1 MPSDAA
7 GAARL
12 RVYLLMETSQTGDH
26 EAARDELT
34 ALAERAKRQGWPE
47 VSFLATAGLAQ
58 YALLHSPDRTALGS
72 TLEGLVL
79 RAESLGRPAL
89 LGLALALRAVGA
101 AVREDGGALLADA
114 ARAVAL
120 VEDDDLPA
128 LDRCTTLVIC
138 AAAYNTLS
146 LWELC
151 DDLFE
156 RASLMAS
163 ACERPVQQ
171 PAVVVNRVLIRV
183 EWATALFEIGAERD
197 ALDQVRRA
205 LGAVRAVEETD
216 GVPPLWL
223 LGAQACGDVL
233 GFVLDAFEEPVPA
246 PFERLSL
253 AAHLAR
259 LADRRTALVAADDV
273 EVLPLMD
280 GLLALGLL
288 RKGLRSEAL
297 ATAHRLS
304 QPGSSSSGAR
314 TFPSWVRAQV
324 LTAAEPEAAVAAHR
338 EYARLVA
345 GLRWRS
351 REGVLAAARSAIAG
365 ELLSVDHARLARD
378 VLLDPL
384 TGLSNRRCFD
394 DWLASEVSEERSAAV
409 LLIDLDGFKAVN
421 DVHGH
426 AVGDETLRRVG
437 LLVDQHVRPGDLA
450 LRLGGD
456 EFAVVL
462 EHQDHPPEMLR
473 RTARDRA
480 EALRE
485 AVRRTDWERVAP
497 GLRIAVSVGVAA
509 ARLGPETPGGADAL
523 YREADADLYV
533 DKAARAVGT

>member
-72 TLEGLVL
+72 TLEDLVL

-156 RASLMAS
+156 RASLMAP
-163 ACERPVQQ
+163 ACEQPVQQ

-394 DWLASEVSEERSAAV
+394 DWLAGEASEERSAAV

-497 GLRIAVSVGVAA
+497 GLRVAVSVGVAA
-509 ARLGPETPGGADAL
+509 ARLGPEAPGGADAL